1 MPLRERG
8 RSYIIFKG
16 VFYGNKNLFS
26 EKIRACQEF
35 DYPCRYIYGDVG
47 CETLSDIF
55 GVAMQPYEAILR
67 ESGDLSI
74 NNLVIIVAGSLVIT
88 RN

>member
-1 MPLRERG
+1 ML
-8 RSYIIFKG
+8 SQ
-16 VFYGNKNLFS
+16 NKNLFS
-26 EKIRACQEF
+26 EKIKARPEF
-35 DYPCRYIYGDVG
+35 DYPCGYIYGDVE

-55 GVAMQPYEAILR
+55 WVAMQPYEAILR

-74 NNLVIIVAGSLVIT
+74 NNLLIIVAGSLVIT

>member
-1 MPLRERG
+1 MPA
-8 RSYIIFKG
+8 
-16 VFYGNKNLFS
+16 KNL
-26 EKIRACQEF
+26 ITPIL
-35 DYPCRYIYGDVG
+35 YIYIYIYGDVG

-74 NNLVIIVAGSLVIT
+74 NNLLILVIT
-88 RN
+88 EIHLLKHIFCDFDQISLPLEVYIPNFMSK